1 MPKRKRK
8 KEDGS
13 KKDVKYKG
21 VTKDGS
27 RFKARMRIDGKQE
40 NIGTFVTPKE
50 AAEAHDRARIQ
61 AGHPISKLNFLDQ
74 VPKFYK
80 PKKKKLSSKK
90 TTGFR
95 GVRKNRHRFRA
106 SIAIDGKQHNI
117 GMFGTAK
124 EAAIAYDFTA
134 IQAKHPRSSLNFP
147 FLHDCRVVEIFPKK

>member
-1 MPKRKRK
+1 MLSKRKRK
-8 KEDGS
+8 KDDGS

-27 RFKARMRIDGKQE
+27 RFKARIRIDGKQE

-80 PKKKKLSSKK
+80 PKKKKLSSKN

-106 SIAIDGKQHNI
+106 SIALMANNITLVCLARQRRLPLRTISPLSKQNI
-117 GMFGTAK
+117 Q
-124 EAAIAYDFTA
+124 D
-134 IQAKHPRSSLNFP
+134 L
-147 FLHDCRVVEIFPKK
+147 V